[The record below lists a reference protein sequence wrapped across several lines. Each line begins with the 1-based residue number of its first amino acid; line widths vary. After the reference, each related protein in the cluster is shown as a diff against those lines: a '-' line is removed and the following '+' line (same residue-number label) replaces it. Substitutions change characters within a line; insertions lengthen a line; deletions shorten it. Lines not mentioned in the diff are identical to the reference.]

1 MHRRLRLGTLAAV
14 ATLVIAPWLASSQ
27 VGVQAQSGGRSQDG
41 AEDQCDHLPD
51 PPGKAR
57 GIERRCSRGSS
68 AGVARGDFNADGFGD
83 LAIGAPF
90 EDSGSAENS
99 GAVYVIYGSPSG
111 LLAPVASSTAAIP
124 AQKWT
129 QASPGVPGSVEKD
142 DNFGMGL
149 AAGDFNNDTY
159 PDLAIGAPNEDVD
172 GAEDAGS
179 VTIIY
184 GSPQGLSASSVAVS
198 DPSVLTMQKLRDS
211 SCVVIRLEGVC
222 ESHQWTYVIEG
233 NARFGSALVWGDFD
247 GDGAKDLVVGA
258 PSTYKT
264 VVDINSPLDSPFGTD
279 LPHAGI
285 AVVFYGTAGTPLTG
299 SGRKSILFQPNP
311 DDGNDLDVYAEEYDE
326 FGATLAAGNFDGD
339 LKTDL
344 AVGVPYE
351 DLNGVSG
358 AGLVEVFYGCS
369 SRLATCERERFAQE
383 LSQSIN
389 EIGTSPAEPSDWFGL
404 ALATGDFD
412 GDTKD
417 DLAIGVPHENVGDVI
432 NAGIVQIIYGSNNG
446 LDPFRIQTWSQN
458 GIFGANPSIYEGSPS
473 ESYDYF
479 GSSLAAA
486 DFNGD
491 GKKDLAI
498 GVPYENVVTDRSGT
512 LRNVADAGEVDV
524 LYGSIGVG
532 LSKTGRAPQMWH
544 QDAIN
549 IEGEVAEGD
558 RFGTSLS
565 AWNFGGANTLPDLA
579 IGVPL
584 EDVNGVGNCGA
595 VAVLYSSLSS
605 NGVSSSSDQLW
616 TLESANVPGICQ
628 TNGKFGYALY

>member
-1 MHRRLRLGTLAAV
+1 MNRHVRLGTLVALAV
-14 ATLVIAPWLASSQ
+14 LVFVSWLASPH
-27 VGVQAQSGGRSQDG
+27 VRAQAPSGGRSQNG
-41 AEDQCDHLPD
+41 AEEQCDHLPD
-51 PPGKAR
+51 PPGIAR
-57 GIERRCSRGSS
+57 GIERRCARGSS
-68 AGVARGDFNADGFGD
+68 AGVARGDFNTDGFGD
-83 LAIGAPF
+83 LAVGAPF

-111 LLAPVASSTAAIP
+111 LLAPVSSSTTAIP

-129 QASPGVPGSVEKD
+129 QASPGIPGTPEKD
-142 DNFGMGL
+142 DNFGMAL

-172 GAEDAGS
+172 GATDAGS

-184 GSPQGLSASSVAVS
+184 GSPQGLSATSAAVS
-198 DPSVLTMQKLRDS
+198 DPSTLTMGALRDS
-211 SCVVIRLEGVC
+211 SCVAIRLEGVC
-222 ESHQWTYVIEG
+222 ESNHWTYVTGG

-264 VVDINSPLDSPFGTD
+264 LVDVNSPLDSPFGID

-311 DDGNDLDVYAEEYDE
+311 FNGSTLDVYAEEYDE

-351 DLNGVSG
+351 DIGDVAG

-369 SRLATCERERFAQE
+369 SRLATCDRERFAQV

-389 EIGTSPAEPSDWFGL
+389 EIGSSPAEASDWFGL
-404 ALATGDFD
+404 SLASGDFD

-432 NAGIVQIIYGSNNG
+432 NAGIVQIIYGSNSG
-446 LDPFRIQTWSQN
+446 LDQFRTQTWSQN
-458 GIFGANPSIYEGSPS
+458 GIFGSNPSIYEGSPS

-512 LRNVADAGEVDV
+512 LKNVADAGEVDV
-524 LYGSIGVG
+524 LYGSLGVG
-532 LSKTGRAPQMWH
+532 LSKTGRTPQMWH

-558 RFGTSLS
+558 HFGTSLT

-605 NGVSSSSDQLW
+605 SGVSSSSDQLW
-616 TLESANVPGICQ
+616 TLESPNVPGICQ
-628 TNGKFGYALY
+628 TNGKFGHAVY